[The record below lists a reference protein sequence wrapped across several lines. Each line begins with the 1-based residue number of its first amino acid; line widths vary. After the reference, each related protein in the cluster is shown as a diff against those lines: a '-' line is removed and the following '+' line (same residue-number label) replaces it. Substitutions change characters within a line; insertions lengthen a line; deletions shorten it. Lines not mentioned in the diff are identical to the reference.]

1 MADAAGEPDVADAG
15 ADALVPTPHQVAQQ
29 AVRRQIIDEHLL
41 QMEPTYVASRL
52 RDHGRYQAERN
63 PNLSNDLEAG
73 SEVIGYLLDIA
84 ATAIVARDEALAL
97 AARETS
103 RLAIAEEIAPGA
115 VRAAVAEV
123 ALEATRT
130 AAFATAPRPKT
141 GLDVVREVLATHD
154 REARGEHRA

>member
-1 MADAAGEPDVADAG
+1 MA
-15 ADALVPTPHQVAQQ
+15 TPHQMAQQ
-29 AVRRQIIDEHLL
+29 AVRRQIIEEHHL
-41 QMEPTYVASRL
+41 QLEPTYVASRL
-52 RDHGRYQAERN
+52 RDHGKYQAERN

-103 RLAIAEEIAPGA
+103 RLAVAEEIAPGA

-123 ALEATRT
+123 ALEATRA
-130 AAFATAPRPKT
+130 AAFGTTSGPQA
-141 GLDVVREVLATHD
+141 GLDEVREALAIHD
-154 REARGEHRA
+154 HEARGWHRA